1 MPDIELRL
9 FRYFVML
16 AAELHF
22 SRAAERLGIS
32 PPTLTH
38 QIQKL
43 EEQLGVRL
51 CNRKPKTRVEL
62 TEAGARFLEQARS
75 VLRQSEEALSVAR
88 KAARGEVGRI
98 EIGYMMS
105 VSCAGL
111 LQRLVGEF
119 QQANPA
125 IEINLHRLETMVQI
139 DALLRNELDFGFA
152 RPPNQYPSGLCGI
165 IVYRQPLILALPGNH
180 PLARSQG
187 PIEPAA
193 LRGETFVTTSLE
205 VDLGFWRHTEAVT
218 KLADFEP
225 RVAKR
230 VPDLFTV
237 LTYVSAGYGI
247 GVISRSLSA
256 IRMPNVVFRELGGG
270 DVPQAAIACIHRR
283 NESAPA
289 AKAFIQSL
297 RRRAAETDAGA
308 AAQT

>member
-1 MPDIELRL
+1 MTHIELRL

-16 AAELHF
+16 AEELHF

-43 EEQLGVRL
+43 EEQLEARL

-62 TEAGARFLEQARS
+62 TEAGVRFLEQARN

-88 KAARGEVGRI
+88 KAARGELGRI

-111 LQRLVGEF
+111 IQKFVGEF

-125 IEINLHRLETMVQI
+125 IEINLHRMETMAQI
-139 DALLRNELDFGFA
+139 NALLRNELDFGFA
-152 RPPNQYPSGLCGI
+152 RPPNQYPSGLRGI
-165 IVYRQPLILALPGNH
+165 LVYRQPLILALPGNH
-180 PLARSQG
+180 ALAQRQG
-187 PIEPAA
+187 PIEPAD
-193 LRGETFVTTSLE
+193 LKNEVFVSTSLE

-218 KLADFEP
+218 ELAHFMP
-225 RVAKR
+225 QVSKR

-237 LTYVSAGYGI
+237 LTYVSVGYGI
-247 GVISRSLSA
+247 GVVSRSLSN
-256 IRMPNVVFRELGGG
+256 IRLPNVVFRELGGPPA
-270 DVPQAAIACIHRR
+270 PQASIACIHRH
-283 NESAPA
+283 NETAPA

-297 RRRAAETDAGA
+297 RQAADANDQA
-308 AAQT
+308 PEQT